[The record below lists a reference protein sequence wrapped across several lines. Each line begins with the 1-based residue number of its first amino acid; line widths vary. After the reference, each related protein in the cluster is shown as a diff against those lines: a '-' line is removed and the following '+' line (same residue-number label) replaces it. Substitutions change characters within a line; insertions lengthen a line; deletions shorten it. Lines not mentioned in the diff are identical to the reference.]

1 MRLRFT
7 FDIRISRDK
16 PEKPEEPHPE
26 GNNYADTQLAG
37 PQKIGFQV
45 DMPDHDY

>member
-1 MRLRFT
+1 MRFGIHLEFFT
-7 FDIRISRDK
+7 DHDK
-16 PEKPEEPHPE
+16 PETREEPHPE

-45 DMPDHDY
+45 DMPNHE

>member
-1 MRLRFT
+1 MRFGIHLEFFT
-7 FDIRISRDK
+7 DRDK

-37 PQKIGFQV
+37 PQKIGFTV
-45 DMPDHDY
+45 DMPDHEQ